1 MSFDKSYFMIP
12 QGFSK
17 VGAPSDAVNSLSPFS
32 ISKTNINS
40 DTSLYLPSAAAG
52 GSGGG
57 GGSSISAGTAS
68 VVCDGNANSVT
79 TTANSVTTTSADSVT
94 TTANSVTTTSA
105 DSVTTTAANSV
116 TTTAKAIVNTI
127 QGNANYISNT
137 TDVGA
142 NLFIGSLNGGGN
154 VSNNIYAQTS
164 SFICQYNLQTELLN
178 GLAPPIIFSLGF
190 NRGQQITIAQGT
202 SSATYNL
209 PALSAQGYVW
219 AAVVTPWA
227 SNTQPYWC
235 VVNGDVLTVSVPSN
249 AVADIN
255 FNLIAS
261 ASK

>member
-68 VVCDGNANSVT
+68 VVCDGNAN
-79 TTANSVTTTSADSVT
+79 SVT